1 MVSGAWLYEHNVDN
15 SARFVLGTVGANP
28 LICVGVNP
36 STAAPGDPDLTVSKV
51 MGFADRNGFDS
62 WVMLNLYPQ
71 RSTDPRGMHLVHEPA
86 LQEENEQHIAA
97 LLDGRSL
104 TLLGAW
110 GELIATRSYLPQLLA
125 GIVAVTDASDC
136 EWVSIGDL
144 LKSGHPRHPSR
155 AGYALPLQ
163 RLDVTGYL
171 RAIGV

>member
-1 MVSGAWLYEHNVDN
+1 
-15 SARFVLGTVGANP
+15 
-28 LICVGVNP
+28 
-36 STAAPGDPDLTVSKV
+36 
-51 MGFADRNGFDS
+51 
-62 WVMLNLYPQ
+62 MLNLYPQ
-71 RSTDPRGMHLVHEPA
+71 RSTDPRGMHLVNEA
-86 LQEENEQHIAA
+86 ARQEENEQHSAA
-97 LLDGRSL
+97 LLDGRPL

-125 GIVAVTDASDC
+125 GIVAVNDASAC

-155 AGYALPLQ
+155 EGYALPLQ